1 MNNLAINSI
10 LDTKYS
16 EYFGFTANEVKDIA
30 EYYGAGDKLEELS
43 IWYDGYRYG
52 NSEIFNPWSIINYFR
67 NSGRV
72 GTYWQST
79 GSNDIIGEILEDADE
94 DIYDNLQALIEG
106 KSFST
111 YIDTGVIYP
120 QIKNNPSSIYSFL
133 LVAGYLNAVKSD
145 VSFGGDYM
153 CEVAIPN
160 KEITFI
166 YQKEILN
173 KLTNIIP
180 QASSVAIQEA
190 IYVGD
195 TEKLKKHL
203 HKFLMQSVSN
213 FDTSGENF
221 YHGLILGICA
231 MVDNKYIVSSN
242 RESGYGRFDIQLM
255 PKSSSKLP
263 GILIELKAEKF
274 VSGDQLKQLAKT
286 AIDQINEKQ
295 YETEMRTKGINNI
308 IKYGIA
314 FSGKTVEIAVE

>member
-1 MNNLAINSI
+1 MNGI
-10 LDTKYS
+10 LVIPFFHIDLDYVYS
-16 EYFGFTANEVKDIA
+16 GLFF
-30 EYYGAGDKLEELS
+30 
-43 IWYDGYRYG
+43 
-52 NSEIFNPWSIINYFR
+52 
-67 NSGRV
+67 
-72 GTYWQST
+72 
-79 GSNDIIGEILEDADE
+79 
-94 DIYDNLQALIEG
+94 
-106 KSFST
+106 
-111 YIDTGVIYP
+111 GVIYP

-195 TEKLKKHL
+195 IEKLKKHL
-203 HKFLMQSVSN
+203 HKFLMQTVSN

-221 YHGLILGICA
+221 YHGLMLGICA
-231 MVDNKYIVSSN
+231 MVDNNYIVSSN

-255 PKSSSKLP
+255 PKANSKLP

-274 VSGDQLKQLAKT
+274 VSGDELKRLAKA
-286 AIDQINEKQ
+286 AIEQINEKQ
-295 YETEMRTKGINNI
+295 YETEMKTKGINNI

-314 FSGKTVEIAVE
+314 FSGKSVEIAFE